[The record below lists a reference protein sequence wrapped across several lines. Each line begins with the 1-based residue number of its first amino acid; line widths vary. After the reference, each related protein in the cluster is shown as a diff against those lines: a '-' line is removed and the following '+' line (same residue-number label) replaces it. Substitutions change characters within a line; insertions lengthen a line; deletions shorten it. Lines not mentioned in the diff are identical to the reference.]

1 MANGGMRVSDR
12 HGPVVDRVR
21 ARSRYPPVV
30 DLAGF
35 VAVAT
40 LVVVTPGPDMTL
52 VARNTFAGGRISGL
66 ATSAGTCSGLL
77 VHATAAALG
86 LSAVLLAS
94 SRAFTVVKLAGAAY
108 LIFLGIWTIIGAGRD
123 ASLREG
129 ERAAADP
136 WAAYRQ
142 GVLTNVLNP
151 KVAVFFLSL
160 LPQFVDPGQGFTGR
174 LLLLSG
180 LFITMGMVWL
190 TIYTFAL
197 HAVSAFVSRPPV
209 KTVIETVTGGVLVLL
224 GARLALQRR

>member
-1 MANGGMRVSDR
+1 MSAPEPRY
-12 HGPVVDRVR
+12 
-21 ARSRYPPVV
+21 ARVV

-52 VARNTFAGGRISGL
+52 VARNTFAGGRIAGL

-77 VHATAAALG
+77 VHAMAAALG

-94 SRAFTVVKLAGAAY
+94 SEAFTVVRIAGAAY
-108 LIFLGIWTIIGAGRD
+108 LIYLGIRTIIGAGRD
-123 ASLREG
+123 ASLGRG
-129 ERAAADP
+129 EKATDP

-160 LPQFVDPGQGFTGR
+160 LPQFVDPGAGFTWR

-180 LFITMGMVWL
+180 LFIIMGMLWL
-190 TIYTFAL
+190 TVYTLAL
-197 HAVSAFVSRPPV
+197 HAVSGFVERPPV
-209 KTVIETVTGGVLVLL
+209 RRVIETITGGVLMLL
-224 GARLALQRR
+224 GGRLALQEG

>member
-1 MANGGMRVSDR
+1 MDV
-12 HGPVVDRVR
+12 
-21 ARSRYPPVV
+21 
-30 DLAGF
+30 AGF

-94 SRAFTVVKLAGAAY
+94 SQAFTAVKIAGGAY
-108 LIFLGIWTIIGAGRD
+108 LIFLGIRTIIGAGRD
-123 ASLREG
+123 TPFREG
-129 ERAAADP
+129 ENADDP

-160 LPQFVDPGQGFTGR
+160 LPQFVDPGPGFTWR

-180 LFITMGMVWL
+180 LFIAMGLVWL
-190 TIYTFAL
+190 TVYTLAL
-197 HAVSAFVSRPPV
+197 HAVGAFVDRPRV
-209 KTVIETVTGGVLVLL
+209 RTVIETITGGVLVAL
-224 GARLALQRR
+224 GVRLALQRR

>member
-1 MANGGMRVSDR
+1 M
-12 HGPVVDRVR
+12 
-21 ARSRYPPVV
+21 

-35 VAVAT
+35 LAVAT

-77 VHATAAALG
+77 VHAAAAALG

-94 SRAFTVVKLAGAAY
+94 SQAFTVVKIAGGAY
-108 LIFLGIWTIIGAGRD
+108 LIFLGIRTIVGAGRD
-123 ASLREG
+123 ASFREP
-129 ERAAADP
+129 EKAAREPEKAADP

-160 LPQFVDPGQGFTGR
+160 LPQFVDPGPGFAWR

-180 LFITMGMVWL
+180 LFIAMGLVWL
-190 TIYTFAL
+190 TVYTLAL
-197 HAVSAFVSRPPV
+197 HAVGAFVGRPSV
-209 KTVIETVTGGVLVLL
+209 RTVIETVTGGVLVLL

>member
-1 MANGGMRVSDR
+1 MDV
-12 HGPVVDRVR
+12 
-21 ARSRYPPVV
+21 
-30 DLAGF
+30 AGF
-35 VAVAT
+35 LAVAT

-77 VHATAAALG
+77 VHATAAAVG

-94 SRAFTVVKLAGAAY
+94 SQAFTVVKIAGGAY
-108 LIFLGIWTIIGAGRD
+108 LVFLGFRTILGAGRE
-123 ASLREG
+123 AAVREG
-129 ERAAADP
+129 ARATDP
-136 WAAYRQ
+136 LTAYRQ

-160 LPQFVDPGQGFTGR
+160 LPQFVDPGQGSTWR

-180 LFITMGMVWL
+180 LFIAMGLVWL

-197 HAVSAFVSRPPV
+197 HAVGATVDRPSV
-209 KTVIETVTGGVLVLL
+209 RIVVERVTGVVLVLL
-224 GARLALQRR
+224 GGRLAFQQR

>member
-1 MANGGMRVSDR
+1 M
-12 HGPVVDRVR
+12 
-21 ARSRYPPVV
+21 

-35 VAVAT
+35 VAVAI

-52 VARNTFAGGRISGL
+52 VARNTFAGGRITGL
-66 ATSAGTCSGLL
+66 ATSAGTCTGLL

-86 LSAVLLAS
+86 LSALLLAS
-94 SRAFTVVKLAGAAY
+94 SQAFTVVKIAGAAY
-108 LIFLGIWTIIGAGRD
+108 LIFLGIRTIIEAGRD
-123 ASLREG
+123 ASFREG
-129 ERAAADP
+129 QKASDP

-160 LPQFVDPGQGFTGR
+160 LPQFVDPGQGFTIR

-180 LFITMGMVWL
+180 LFIAMGLVWL
-190 TIYTFAL
+190 TAYTLAL
-197 HAVSAFVSRPPV
+197 HAVSAFVGRPPV
-209 KTVIETVTGGVLVLL
+209 RTVIETVTGGVLVVL

>member
-1 MANGGMRVSDR
+1 MPPR
-12 HGPVVDRVR
+12 HLEPRY
-21 ARSRYPPVV
+21 ARVV

-35 VAVAT
+35 LAVAT

-52 VARNTFAGGRISGL
+52 VARNTFSGGRLSGL

-94 SRAFTVVKLAGAAY
+94 SEAFTVVKLAGGAY
-108 LIFLGIWTIIGAGRD
+108 LIFLGIRTIIGAGRE
-123 ASLREG
+123 APERER
-129 ERAAADP
+129 EKATDP

-160 LPQFVDPGQGFTGR
+160 LPQFVDPGPGFTSR

-180 LFITMGMVWL
+180 LFIAMGLIWLMV
-190 TIYTFAL
+190 YTLAP
-197 HAVSAFVSRPPV
+197 HAVGAFVDRPSV
-209 KTVIETVTGGVLVLL
+209 RTVIETVTGGVLVLL